1 MIFSRAFRYL
11 NYSILSHHRHGHGI
25 HSPFVFDVVS
35 KVFRNKTD
43 AGVVNSAEMIRKKMI
58 SDNRS
63 IVINDLGAGS
73 RKFKSNSRRVSDIAR
88 YSPVTP
94 KYGRLLSA
102 MAASFGAPM
111 IIELGTSLGI
121 STAYMAGSCFP
132 TTVYTIEGCHATA
145 AIAHENFTEAGL
157 SNIKILEG
165 SFEEILPSFAKNPDT
180 PGLVFI
186 DGNHRKEPVIRYFNE
201 IAAISGRDTVVIVDD
216 INYSKEMAE
225 AWNELKKHE
234 RVSVSIDVF
243 RMGIL
248 FFREGISH
256 NEYVIRY

>member
-1 MIFSRAFRYL
+1 MIFSRTFRYL
-11 NYSILSHHRHGHGI
+11 NYSILSHHRLGHGI
-25 HSPFVFDVVS
+25 HSPFVFNVVS

-43 AGVVNSAEMIRKKMI
+43 PSVVNKAEMIRKKMI
-58 SDNRS
+58 SDRRS

-88 YSPVTP
+88 YSPVSP
-94 KYGRLLSA
+94 KYGRLLSS
-102 MAASFGAPM
+102 MAAAFGEPM

-121 STAYMAGSCFP
+121 STMYLAGSCFP
-132 TTVYTIEGCHATA
+132 TTVYTIEGCSETA
-145 AIAHENFTEAGL
+145 AIARENFNEAGL
-157 SNIKILEG
+157 SNIRILEG
-165 SFEEILPSFAKNPDT
+165 SFEEIIPSFAKDHVT

-201 IAAISGRDTVVIVDD
+201 IADISGCDTVVIVDD

-225 AWNELKKHE
+225 AWNELKKHDK
-234 RVSVSIDVF
+234 VSVSIDIF